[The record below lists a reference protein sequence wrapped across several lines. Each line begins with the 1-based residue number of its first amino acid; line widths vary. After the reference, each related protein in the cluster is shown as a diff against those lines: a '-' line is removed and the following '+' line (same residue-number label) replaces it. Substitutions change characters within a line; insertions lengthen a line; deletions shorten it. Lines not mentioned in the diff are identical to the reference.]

1 MPVRQ
6 LVDDF
11 ARYLYLPRLTD
22 SEVLT
27 QAIQDGA
34 GFLTWQSDTFAYA
47 ESYDETAKRYRG
59 LRAGQTVTV
68 TAESTGL
75 LVKPEVARRQ
85 MEAELKASPP
95 GPGPLP
101 PKPGDKDTPP
111 PPPKPEDTLKR
122 YHGTANLDPTR
133 AGRDARRIAD
143 EVLAHLL
150 SQPGAAVTVT
160 IEIEAQLPQGASD
173 QLVRT
178 VTENSRTLKFTSH
191 GFEKE

>member
-1 MPVRQ
+1 MGSAP
-6 LVDDF
+6 
-11 ARYLYLPRLTD
+11 
-22 SEVLT
+22 
-27 QAIQDGA
+27 GA
-34 GFLTWQSDTFAYA
+34 GVAHRGIEDWHVKLGCVMPGESAAVFGA

-85 MEAELKASPP
+85 MEAELKAASP

-101 PKPGDKDTPP
+101 PKPETK
-111 PPPKPEDTLKR
+111 LKR
-122 YHGTANLDPTR
+122 FHGTANLDPTR
-133 AGRDARRIAD
+133 AGRDASRIAD
-143 EVLAHLL
+143 EVLARLV
-150 SQPGAAVTVT
+150 SQTGAEVTVT
-160 IEIEAQLPQGASD
+160 IAIEADLPEGASD

-191 GFEKE
+191 GFEAE